1 MLSCLLVEWVTC
13 CTSVSAITC
22 YHMVDKDV
30 KGGELILFW
39 QVTRYLF
46 EFKAM
51 VEGAKHCTQAM
62 SDATRH
68 DETGS
73 EEGNA

>member
-1 MLSCLLVEWVTC
+1 
-13 CTSVSAITC
+13 
-22 YHMVDKDV
+22 MVDKDV
-30 KGGELILFW
+30 KRGELILFW
-39 QVTRYLF
+39 QVTRYLL